1 MCLSANFPQTKR
13 NQDFLLEAKEASDVQ
28 DLTSQLQTGLSA
40 GQKTGSDKSSAGGPA
55 QADGTFLRLPK
66 SDKAQRQVIELKP

>member
-28 DLTSQLQTGLSA
+28 DLTTQLQTGLST
-40 GQKTGSDKSSAGGPA
+40 GQKTGSDNKSSAGGPA
-55 QADGTFLRLPK
+55 QADGHFSVAAKFKQSSETSHRT
-66 SDKAQRQVIELKP
+66 